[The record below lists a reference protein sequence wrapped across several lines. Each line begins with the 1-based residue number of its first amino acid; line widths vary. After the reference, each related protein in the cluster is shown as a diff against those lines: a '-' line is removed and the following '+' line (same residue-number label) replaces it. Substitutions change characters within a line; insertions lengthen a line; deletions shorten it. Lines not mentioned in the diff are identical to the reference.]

1 VSSTGHLQ
9 APDAPAGDR
18 AAGEITYLEAIRAAL
33 QDGMRDDGRVFLL
46 GEDIGVFGGAFGVTA
61 GLLNEFGE
69 NRVIDTPI
77 AEEGFV
83 GAAIGAAWMGER
95 PVVELQFA
103 DFITCAFDPIVT
115 VAAKTH
121 WRSGQAIPITI
132 RCPTGGGVRGGPF
145 HAGSPEG
152 WFVGTAGLKVVCPGT
167 VEDAYGLLRAAI
179 DDPDPVLY
187 FEHKRLYRS
196 LRGPAPVT
204 GHRTPIGPAAVVRE
218 GTDATVITYGSG
230 VTQALAA
237 AEQVDGD
244 IEVIDLRTIWPLD
257 EATVLA
263 SVEKTSR
270 VLVLQEAARST
281 GAAGAILS
289 LITRR
294 SFEHLDAPPS
304 LHAAPDTPV
313 PFAPELEDAYV
324 PSVASAVAAL
334 DELLA
339 Y

>member
-1 VSSTGHLQ
+1 
-9 APDAPAGDR
+9 
-18 AAGEITYLEAIRAAL
+18 
-33 QDGMRDDGRVFLL
+33 MREDGRVFLL

-61 GLLNEFGE
+61 GLLEEFGE
-69 NRVIDTPI
+69 TRVLDTPI

-103 DFITCAFDPIVT
+103 DFVTCAFDPIVT

-121 WRSGQAIPITI
+121 WRSGQAIPVTI

-152 WFVGTAGLKVVCPGT
+152 WFVGTAGLKVVCPGS
-167 VEDAYGLLRAAI
+167 VADAYGLLRAAI

-187 FEHKRLYRS
+187 FEHKRLYRT
-196 LRGPAPVT
+196 LRAPAPTV
-204 GHRTPIGPAAVVRE
+204 GHRTPIGPAAIARS
-218 GTDATVITYGSG
+218 GADATIVTYGSG
-230 VTQALAA
+230 VGVALAA
-237 AEQVDGD
+237 AERVVADV
-244 IEVIDLRTIWPLD
+244 EVVDLRTIWPLD
-257 EATVLA
+257 EETLLA

-270 VLVLQEAARST
+270 VLVLQEAAGST
-281 GAAGAILS
+281 GAAGVILS
-289 LITRR
+289 LLARR
-294 SFEHLDAPPS
+294 SFEHLDAPPA

-313 PFAPELEDAYV
+313 PFAPELEDAYI
-324 PSVASAVAAL
+324 PSVDSTVTAL
-334 DELLA
+334 DRLLA